1 MNARSAEAMPREA
14 EVPDNTGAERP
25 GASGPPS
32 VLIVEDEALIRMVTV
47 DTLETLGFA
56 VLEAGSAAEAVGKL
70 GSGRHIDVALIDMGL
85 PDRKGD
91 VLVGELRA
99 LQPTLKIIIASG
111 YSAANLRKRVTKDA
125 ITKLLAKPFDGRQ
138 LEAALKSLGLD
149 APVPTPL

>member
-1 MNARSAEAMPREA
+1 MSREA
-14 EVPDNTGAERP
+14 RVSENRGLDGRAAA
-25 GASGPPS
+25 GGPPS
-32 VLIVEDEALIRMVTV
+32 ILVVEDEALIRMVTV

-56 VLEAGSAAEAVGKL
+56 VLEAGSATDAVGKL
-70 GSGRHIDVALIDMGL
+70 KSGQRIDAALIDMGL

-99 LQPTLKIIIASG
+99 LQPTLKVIIASG
-111 YSAANLRKRVTKDA
+111 YSAANIRKRVAEDP

-149 APVPTPL
+149 PPVPMPP